1 MSDIQII
8 FRIEILPKFH
18 YSLVSELS
26 MSILSKNLSN
36 FVPPVW
42 KLHNPYC
49 HIDEQSC
56 FFAKEKGS
64 SSSFSMPGI
73 TFPNGRNIYFQNKFV
88 LVHCA
93 KHSTR
98 CWAFFMV
105 LLAEKRATKRREV
118 AVATVNWQ
126 NSQKESLEFALF
138 SPTTVFFS
146 LSYVQLQSSSYKV
159 LRWALFYQTE
169 SEIWAGLG
177 QLSSL
182 KLVNMNIVFLNKR
195 SKITL

>member
-1 MSDIQII
+1 MLV
-8 FRIEILPKFH
+8 RLKILHLRYNQAAKKWRNASSQ
-18 YSLVSELS
+18 SLVWW
-26 MSILSKNLSN
+26 SK
-36 FVPPVW
+36 F
-42 KLHNPYC
+42 
-49 HIDEQSC
+49 

-64 SSSFSMPGI
+64 SSSFSMICI
-73 TFPNGRNIYFQNKFV
+73 TFPPCRNMYFQNKFV

-138 SPTTVFFS
+138 SPTTVFL
-146 LSYVQLQSSSYKV
+146 LSYVQFQSTQKKKSCGGLFLWNGICDLGWFGPVEQFKGREYK
-159 LRWALFYQTE
+159 Y
-169 SEIWAGLG
+169 
-177 QLSSL
+177 SL
-182 KLVNMNIVFLNKR
+182 INKR